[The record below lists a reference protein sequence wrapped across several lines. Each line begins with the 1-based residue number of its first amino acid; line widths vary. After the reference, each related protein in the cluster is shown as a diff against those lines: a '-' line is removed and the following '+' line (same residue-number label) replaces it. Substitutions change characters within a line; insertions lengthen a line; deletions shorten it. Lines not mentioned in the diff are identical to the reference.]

1 MNKVF
6 IYYYCDE
13 WKSRDSMRI
22 HRVFADTMKGREALA
37 NCIIADA
44 EDGVIELDFPKANEI
59 VNDMCVN
66 KTPIYLNDYITYGH
80 IESQTVEG

>member
-1 MNKVF
+1 MKKVF

-13 WKSRDSMRI
+13 WKSRTNMRI

-37 NCIIADA
+37 NCIVADA
-44 EDGVIELDFPKANEI
+44 QDGVIELDFQKANEI

-66 KTPIYLNDYITYGH
+66 KTPIYLNKYMTYGH
-80 IESQTVEG
+80 IESYFMEG